1 MDKRFF
7 HYRDD
12 ACWKSRASILLFGR
26 AAGHSSV
33 PAINLAA
40 AARRGGQGWPHLRP
54 PQGLALTGPSTVA
67 RCMERDWPGWKL
79 PSAAITDE
87 MDKRF
92 FHYRD
97 DACWKSRA
105 SILLFGR
112 AAGHSSVPAINLAA
126 AARRGGQGWPH
137 LRPPQGLA
145 LTGPSTVA
153 RCMERDWPG
162 WKLPSAAIMVVGRGR
177 PRGEA

>member
-1 MDKRFF
+1 QG
-7 HYRDD
+7 
-12 ACWKSRASILLFGR
+12 SR
-26 AAGHSSV
+26 H
-33 PAINLAA
+33 
-40 AARRGGQGWPHLRP
+40 AARILRLWTSDFFIIEMT
-54 PQGLALTGPSTVA
+54 LAGNRVRPFF
-67 RCMERDWPGWKL
+67 C
-79 PSAAITDE
+79 SAAPQ
-87 MDKRF
+87 
-92 FHYRD
+92 
-97 DACWKSRA
+97 A
-105 SILLFGR
+105 
-112 AAGHSSVPAINLAA
+112 HSSVPAINLAA